1 MSDFRNT
8 PRRTNDSALA
18 RLRMERGMTQRQ
30 LADLAGVL
38 HQHVSRWE
46 LGICTPDTKSL
57 LKLAAALNCSLDD
70 LINV

>member
-1 MSDFRNT
+1 MNM
-8 PRRTNDSALA
+8 A
-18 RLRMERGMTQRQ
+18 RMGTTIAKLRKKLGLTQRQ

-46 LGICTPDTKSL
+46 LGTCTPDTKSL

>member
-1 MSDFRNT
+1 
-8 PRRTNDSALA
+8 
-18 RLRMERGMTQRQ
+18 MTQRQ

-46 LGICTPDTKSL
+46 LGKCTPDTKSL